1 MLVLEKD
8 GCWLYELG
16 AAKLKSG
23 AWSADA
29 ASVFDMTINEQ
40 RPYTWT
46 SSDAAGLSIFAGL
59 ARYDEVAS
67 GAIHHALRFTV
78 PQTREAFTP
87 PASHWASSST
97 NPNAPPMGMRL
108 RLKASVSISG
118 FSAAN
123 QVILTALKKY
133 GMILADNGS
142 AVYISGAPDDRWNND
157 DLHHLGSLTANDF
170 EVVLMNQI
178 YTPSNVPVR
187 GVAYDLEF
195 HGESRGANG
204 GAGCHA
210 ELDSRDVEYNI
221 VTPQVGAVRGNSI
234 VILPPSGK
242 TTYALE
248 STNQYGRTK
257 KTVTV
262 TAQ

>member
-1 MLVLEKD
+1 
-8 GCWLYELG
+8 
-16 AAKLKSG
+16 
-23 AWSADA
+23 
-29 ASVFDMTINEQ
+29 
-40 RPYTWT
+40 
-46 SSDAAGLSIFAGL
+46 
-59 ARYDEVAS
+59 
-67 GAIHHALRFTV
+67 
-78 PQTREAFTP
+78 
-87 PASHWASSST
+87 
-97 NPNAPPMGMRL
+97 MGMRL

-178 YTPSNVPVR
+178 YTPSNVPV
-187 GVAYDLEF
+187 
-195 HGESRGANG
+195 GASPTISSFTANPAAPM
-204 GAGCHA
+204 AGQA
-210 ELDSRDVEYNI
+210 VTLSWTAANAEYNI

-257 KTVTV
+257 KTVTI